1 MKYAV
6 IYQSKSGNT
15 RLIAE
20 QIYFWI
26 KSRWYP
32 IDFGEFGL
40 RLLSETMGPFLF
52 AVFIGPYFIWL
63 SGFLYSYLL

>member
-6 IYQSKSGNT
+6 IYQSKNGNT

-26 KSRWYP
+26 KSR
-32 IDFGEFGL
+32 IMEFKRKADL
-40 RLLSETMGPFLF
+40 KEEEMEQFDCKK
-52 AVFIGPYFIWL
+52 V
-63 SGFLYSYLL
+63 